1 MLEHCPWLCLRS
13 GEFDSYHQGFALMI
27 RYPIKILLVE
37 DNADQVLLTE
47 RAFRRQSGEMQ
58 VISVKDG
65 QACVDLLSKER
76 FSAVIVDYRLPHMD
90 GTDLIRKIRQTGT
103 QIPVIMVT
111 GQGDEQVAVMAMK
124 SGASDYIVKT
134 QGYFKQ
140 LPTVIEKAI
149 ETSEL
154 QARLKDSEEKY
165 RRLAENANDLIFTL
179 DESGRFS
186 FLTLRVNQ
194 LLGYSAEEL
203 IGRNILEILAPES
216 QAKAQKLLKTDALGF
231 KNLIELDF
239 LTKTGER
246 KSFELSFT
254 TLLQGGAVAGFEAI
268 GRDFTQRLQLERQ
281 ILQRNRELTTLLSV
295 TSAMAQSLNIEEIS
309 TAALQKICEF
319 ADWNCGA
326 ISTLKFSNAGYQ
338 LSGSVNLSQ
347 QFIESLN
354 DEEFLSDIRESLLR
368 FKRAMVEA
376 EIRSVGA
383 STSLTRLA
391 ELCRQQ
397 RIQSFILLPLFF
409 KEKLLGFVFGG
420 RYLRK
425 DFHSEEIEILSSI
438 GNQIS
443 VAIANAR
450 LFHAIREAK
459 TEWETTFD
467 AMSELIC
474 MQDLEGKIIRVNKA
488 LARRLG
494 LEPRDVVNRQ
504 AEDVF
509 KDAQSPWCHH
519 QKLEMYEEDKIIA
532 MEFEDRVLKGSF
544 EIATTPIYSSDGRLF
559 AWLFVGKDVTD
570 QRQLQN
576 QIVQVERLKALGEM
590 ASGVAHDFNN
600 VLAGILGKTQVM
612 LSALER
618 GSFPDPQ
625 SLRNSLKVIER
636 TTVQGAETVKRIQD
650 FTRIRTDQKFH
661 DVDLNEVI
669 ENAINV
675 IKPVWRDQCELKGV
689 KIDLQ
694 FSPGAVP
701 PVSGIRSELADVIV
715 NIIANAI
722 DAMPDG
728 GAIRISSGPYQAEN
742 IEYAEIRISDT
753 GVGMSSEVKRKVF
766 DPFFSTKGPKGTG
779 LGMSVAYGI
788 VSRHHG
794 NIAIESELGQGTTCL
809 LYFPAA
815 TQAERAFRTRT
826 APMEKQKIRILVI
839 DDEDVIRDFLAE
851 MFVTVGHEAE
861 VAATGPEG
869 IAMFEAGQYDVVFSD
884 LGLPD
889 MSGWDVARAIRARN
903 AQVPI
908 VLLSGWGIQLDDVR
922 IKECG
927 VDLVLSK
934 PCQMDELLNAVDD
947 VLKRQK
953 G

>member
-1 MLEHCPWLCLRS
+1 
-13 GEFDSYHQGFALMI
+13 MI

-37 DNADQVLLTE
+37 DDPDQVLLTE
-47 RAFRRQSGEMQ
+47 RAFKRQNGDMQ

-65 QACVDLLSKER
+65 QACVDRLSRER
-76 FSAVIVDYRLPHMD
+76 FSAVIVDYRLPEMD
-90 GTDLIRKIRQTGT
+90 GTDLIRKIRQTGA
-103 QIPVIMVT
+103 QLPVIMVT

-124 SGASDYIVKT
+124 SGATDYIVKT
-134 QGYFKQ
+134 HGYFKQ
-140 LPTVIEKAI
+140 LPAVIEKAI
-149 ETSEL
+149 QTSEL
-154 QARLKDSEEKY
+154 QLKLKDSEEKY

-179 DESGRFS
+179 DASGAFN

-203 IGRNILEILAPES
+203 VGRNILQILTPAS
-216 QAKAQKLLKTDALGF
+216 QAKAEKLLQSDTLEF
-231 KNLIELDF
+231 NNNRVELDF
-239 LTKTGER
+239 LTKAGES
-246 KSFELSFT
+246 KSFELGLT
-254 TLLQGGAVAGFEAI
+254 TLMQGGSVSGFEAI
-268 GRDFTQRLQLERQ
+268 GRDITRRLQLEREVM
-281 ILQRNRELTTLLSV
+281 QRNRELTTLLSV

-326 ISTLKFSNAGYQ
+326 IATLKFSNSNYQ
-338 LSGSVNLSQ
+338 VSGSVNLSQ
-347 QFIESLN
+347 QFVEALN
-354 DEEFLSDIRESLLR
+354 DDEFLADTRESLMR
-368 FKRAMVEA
+368 FKRVLVEL
-376 EIRSVGA
+376 EIQAAGGSN
-383 STSLTRLA
+383 SFTRLA

-397 RIQSFILLPLFF
+397 RIPSFVLLPLFF

-420 RYLRK
+420 RHLRK
-425 DFHSEEIEILSSI
+425 DFRREEIEVLNSI

-474 MQDLEGKIIRVNKA
+474 MQDLEGRIIRVNKA

-504 AEDVF
+504 AVEIF
-509 KDAQSPWCHH
+509 KDAQSPWCYH
-519 QKLEMYEEDKIIA
+519 QKLQMYEQDKIIA
-532 MEFEDRVLKGSF
+532 VEFEDQVLNGSF
-544 EIATTPIYSSDGRLF
+544 EIATTPVYSSDGRLF

-570 QRQLQN
+570 QRHLQN

-600 VLAGILGKTQVM
+600 ILAGILGKTQVM
-612 LSALER
+612 LGALER
-618 GSFPDPQ
+618 GNVPDPQ
-625 SLRNSLKVIER
+625 NLRTSLKVIER
-636 TTVQGAETVKRIQD
+636 TTIQGAQTVKRIQD

-661 DVDLNEVI
+661 HVDLNQVI
-669 ENAINV
+669 EDAINV
-675 IKPVWRDQCELKGV
+675 VKPVWRDQCELKGV

-694 FSPGAVP
+694 FSAGDVP
-701 PVSGIRSELADVIV
+701 TISGISSELTDVMV
-715 NIIANAI
+715 NIVANAI

-728 GAIRISSGPYQAEN
+728 GTIQISSGSYQAEN
-742 IEYAEIRISDT
+742 SEYAEIKIKDT
-753 GVGMSSEVKRKVF
+753 GIGMSNEVKQKVF

-788 VSRHHG
+788 VARHHG
-794 NIAIESELGQGTTCL
+794 NIALESELGQGTTCV

-815 TQAERAFRTRT
+815 TQAERANRARST
-826 APMEKQKIRILVI
+826 PMEKQKIRILVI

-851 MFVTVGHEAE
+851 MFVTVGHEAD
-861 VAATGPEG
+861 VASTGPEG
-869 IAMFEAGQYDVVFSD
+869 IAMFEAGQYDVIFSD

-889 MSGWDVARAIRARN
+889 MSGWDVAKAIRAKN

-934 PCQMDELLNAVDD
+934 PCQMDELISAVDE
-947 VLKRQK
+947 VVKRQK
-953 G
+953 GNQA

>member
-1 MLEHCPWLCLRS
+1 
-13 GEFDSYHQGFALMI
+13 MI
-27 RYPIKILLVE
+27 RYPIKVLLVE
-37 DNADQVLLTE
+37 DNPDQVLLTE
-47 RAFRRQSGEMQ
+47 RAFKRQNGEMQ

-65 QACVDLLSKER
+65 QACVDRLSRER
-76 FSAVIVDYRLPHMD
+76 FSAVIVDYRLPKMD
-90 GTDLIRKIRQTGT
+90 GTDLIRKIRQTGA
-103 QIPVIMVT
+103 QLPVIMVT

-140 LPTVIEKAI
+140 LPAVIEKAI
-149 ETSEL
+149 QTSEL
-154 QARLKDSEEKY
+154 QFKLKDSEEKY

-179 DESGRFS
+179 DESGAFS

-203 IGRNILEILAPES
+203 VGRNILEILTPES
-216 QAKAQKLLKTDALGF
+216 QAKAEKLLQADESGF
-231 KNLIELDF
+231 SSNRVELDF
-239 LTKTGER
+239 LTKTGES
-246 KSFELSFT
+246 KSFELGLT
-254 TLLQGGAVAGFEAI
+254 TLMQAGAVSGFEAI
-268 GRDFTQRLQLERQ
+268 GRDITRRLQLERQ
-281 ILQRNRELTTLLSV
+281 VMQRNRELTTLLSV

-326 ISTLKFSNAGYQ
+326 IATLRFSNSAYQ
-338 LSGSVNLSQ
+338 VSGSVNLSQ
-347 QFIESLN
+347 QFVEALN
-354 DEEFLSDIRESLLR
+354 DEAFLADTRESLLR
-368 FKRAMVEA
+368 FKRVLVEV
-376 EIRSVGA
+376 EIQAAGA
-383 STSLTRLA
+383 SNSFTRLA

-397 RIQSFILLPLFF
+397 RIPSFVLLPLFF
-409 KEKLLGFVFGG
+409 KETLLGFVFGG
-420 RYLRK
+420 RHLRK
-425 DFHSEEIEILSSI
+425 DFHPEEIEILNSI

-474 MQDLEGKIIRVNKA
+474 MQDLEGRIIRVNKA

-494 LEPRDVVNRQ
+494 LEPRDVVNHQ
-504 AEDVF
+504 AEEVF

-519 QKLEMYEEDKIIA
+519 QKLQMYEQDKIIA
-532 MEFEDRVLKGSF
+532 MEFEDQVLNGSF
-544 EIATTPIYSSDGRLF
+544 EIATTPVYSSDGRLF

-570 QRQLQN
+570 QRHLQN

-600 VLAGILGKTQVM
+600 ILASILGKTQVM
-612 LSALER
+612 LGALER
-618 GSFPDPQ
+618 GNVPDPQ
-625 SLRNSLKVIER
+625 NLRTNLKVIER
-636 TTVQGAETVKRIQD
+636 TTIQGAQTVKRIQD

-661 DVDLNEVI
+661 HVDLNQVI
-669 ENAINV
+669 EDAIDI
-675 IKPVWRDQCELKGV
+675 IKPVRDQCELTGV

-694 FSPGAVP
+694 FSRGDVP
-701 PVSGIRSELADVIV
+701 TISGISSELADVIV

-722 DAMPDG
+722 DAMPEG
-728 GAIRISSGPYQAEN
+728 GTIQISSGPYQAEN
-742 IEYAEIRISDT
+742 SEYAEIKIRDT
-753 GVGMSSEVKRKVF
+753 GVGMSNEVKQKVF

-788 VSRHHG
+788 VARHHG
-794 NIAIESELGQGTTCL
+794 NIALESELGQGTTCM

-815 TQAERAFRTRT
+815 TQAERANRTRS

-851 MFVTVGHEAE
+851 MFVTVGHEAD

-869 IAMFEAGQYDVVFSD
+869 IAMFEAGRYDVIFSD

-889 MSGWDVARAIRARN
+889 MSGWDVAKAIRAKN

-934 PCQMDELLNAVDD
+934 PCQMDELINAVDE
-947 VLKRQK
+947 VVKRQK
-953 G
+953 GKQA